1 MIRIEVDDREV
12 RHVLEDLRRRTS
24 NKKSA
29 MHTVADHL
37 HSRS

>member
-1 MIRIEVDDREV
+1 MIRIDIDDREV
-12 RHVLEDLRRRTS
+12 RRALEELRRRTS
-24 NKKSA
+24 NMKSA